1 MSRQDRIRL
10 VPLLLLGATALC
22 AQCEPTPRGA
32 VLCAA
37 ILLLAASGIGLA
49 GVLFVFDA
57 ARK

>member
-32 VLCAA
+32 ALCAA
-37 ILLLAASGIGLA
+37 ILLLSASGIALVGML
-49 GVLFVFDA
+49 LVFDA